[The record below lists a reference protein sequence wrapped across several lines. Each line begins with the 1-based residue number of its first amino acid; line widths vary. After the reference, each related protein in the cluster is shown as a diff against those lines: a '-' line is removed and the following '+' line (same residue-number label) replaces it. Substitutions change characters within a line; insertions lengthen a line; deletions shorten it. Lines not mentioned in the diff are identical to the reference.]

1 MNEPFFSQEM
11 PSRLDAVGDML
22 DRATSALVARHFLT
36 REGASRLR
44 LCLEEAVVNA
54 VEHGNGRRED
64 LSVRVALH
72 DTGDRCLIRIYD
84 RGCGFDPQNVRMS
97 EPGDAGGRGV
107 CLIRHFMDAV
117 GYNRDEHCLELWLRR
132 QETGPEEPSNEQ

>member
-22 DRATSALVARHFLT
+22 NGATAALVARRFLT
-36 REGASRLR
+36 AESASRLR

-54 VEHGNGRRED
+54 VEHGNSCRED
-64 LSVRVALH
+64 LSVRVTLH
-72 DTGDRCLIRIYD
+72 DSGDRCLIRIYD
-84 RGCGFDPQNVRMS
+84 RGCGFDPHSVRMS

-117 GYNRDEHCLELWLRR
+117 GYNRDEGCLELWLRR
-132 QETGPEEPSNEQ
+132 RTTCPEDGSNEQ